1 MSTTLDTRKVGRN
14 ASELLFRAVAL
25 KWHGTAPL
33 RVRHWQDTL
42 AQAYQALAAGHP
54 TRLVNLPEGATGADG
69 RTSDEAQSVLD
80 AFDDYLGRGIVQAA
94 LEMSL
99 AGEANYGEEV

>member
-25 KWHGTAPL
+25 KWYGMAPM
-33 RVRHWQDTL
+33 RVRHWQTTL
-42 AQAYQALAAGHP
+42 AQSYQAVAAGHP
-54 TRLVNLPEGATGADG
+54 SRLIDLPEGASGADG
-69 RTSDEAQSVLD
+69 RTSDEARSILD

-94 LEMSL
+94 LDMAL
-99 AGEANYGEEV
+99 AGEANYEEV